1 MLLYV
6 FLRNRSV
13 RRKHV
18 LRFDINKVQ
27 ETITQLVNST
37 VLGCWGKWKILIG
50 IEYHHIVETKIIF
63 LVTTNQLVEHW
74 REGIS
79 RT

>member
-18 LRFDINKVQ
+18 LRFDINKIQ

-50 IEYHHIVETKIIF
+50 IEYYHIVETKIIF